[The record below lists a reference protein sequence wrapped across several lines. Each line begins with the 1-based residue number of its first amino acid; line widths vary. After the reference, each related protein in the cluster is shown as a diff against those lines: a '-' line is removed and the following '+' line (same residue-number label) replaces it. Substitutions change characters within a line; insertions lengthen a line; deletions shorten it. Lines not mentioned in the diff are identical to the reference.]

1 MRIYALSNAK
11 EREMTVYR
19 AWYIVRQK
27 YILNNIFFLTYS
39 SVHANL
45 WVEVYAM
52 SDFQKFLD
60 ENLGSIRINE
70 DDAGTD
76 THEDYDIFKEIRDM
90 ITALR
95 HESHLTQ
102 KELAAKCGITQ
113 ANISNLEKGTSK
125 PTIESLKKIADAL
138 GMRLVVEFVGREV
151 E

>member
-1 MRIYALSNAK
+1 
-11 EREMTVYR
+11 
-19 AWYIVRQK
+19 
-27 YILNNIFFLTYS
+27 
-39 SVHANL
+39 
-45 WVEVYAM
+45 M

-60 ENLGSIRINE
+60 ENLGNIRINE
-70 DDAGTD
+70 DEVVSEAPD
-76 THEDYDIFKEIRDM
+76 DYDIFKEIRDM
-90 ITALR
+90 IIQFR
-95 HESHLTQ
+95 HDSHMTQ

>member
-1 MRIYALSNAK
+1 
-11 EREMTVYR
+11 
-19 AWYIVRQK
+19 
-27 YILNNIFFLTYS
+27 
-39 SVHANL
+39 
-45 WVEVYAM
+45 M

-60 ENLGSIRINE
+60 ENLGNIRINE
-70 DDAGTD
+70 DDAVLEAPD
-76 THEDYDIFKEIRDM
+76 DYDIFREIRDM
-90 ITALR
+90 IIQLR
-95 HESHLTQ
+95 RDSHMTQ

>member
-1 MRIYALSNAK
+1 LRIYALSNAK

-19 AWYIVRQK
+19 AQYIMRQK
-27 YILNNIFFLTYS
+27 YIPNDIFFLTYS

-60 ENLGSIRINE
+60 ENLSSIRINE

-90 ITALR
+90 IIALR

>member
-1 MRIYALSNAK
+1 
-11 EREMTVYR
+11 
-19 AWYIVRQK
+19 
-27 YILNNIFFLTYS
+27 
-39 SVHANL
+39 
-45 WVEVYAM
+45 M

-60 ENLGSIRINE
+60 ENLGNIRINE
-70 DDAGTD
+70 DEVVPEALD
-76 THEDYDIFKEIRDM
+76 DYDIFKEIRDM
-90 ITALR
+90 IIRLR
-95 HESHLTQ
+95 HDSHMTQ